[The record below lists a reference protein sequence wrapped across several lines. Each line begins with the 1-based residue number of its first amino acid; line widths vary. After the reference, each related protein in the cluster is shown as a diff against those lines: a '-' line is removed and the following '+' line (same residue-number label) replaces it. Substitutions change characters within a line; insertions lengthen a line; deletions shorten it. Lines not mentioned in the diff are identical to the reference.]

1 MKRVLVLAGSSE
13 ARDLI
18 GEISDSYKVI
28 ASLAGVTRAPL
39 DLGCETRVGGFG
51 GVSGLVAYLRDA
63 RIDILVDATHPF
75 AAQMTD
81 HAAQATALAG
91 VARIVLQRSGWEPDI
106 GDNWIFV
113 DNFEEVAKIIPEGST
128 VFLGTGRQ
136 TLGDFSNMVNR
147 RLLCRVIDPP
157 QGPFPFAGGRFVVGR
172 PPFSIAEEVTF
183 FQAKSVDWLVVKNA
197 GGARS
202 RSKLDAARQLGL
214 PVVMQR
220 RPSLPFVS
228 SVADVPFVET
238 VAACVAWLGAQV

>member
-13 ARDLI
+13 ARELI
-18 GEISDSYKVI
+18 GAISGGFVVV
-28 ASLAGVTRAPL
+28 ASLAGATRAPL

-51 GVSGLVAYLRDA
+51 GVSGLVDYLRDA

-81 HAAQATALAG
+81 HAAQAAALAG
-91 VARIVLQRSGWEPDI
+91 VAHVVLQRIGWEPAT

-113 DNFEEVAKIIPEGST
+113 DGFEDVAQIIPEGST

-136 TLGDFSNMVNR
+136 TLGDFANMVNR

-157 QGPFPFAGGRFVVGR
+157 QGPFPFDGGRFVVGR
-172 PPFSIAEEVTF
+172 PPFSIAEEVAF
-183 FQAKSVDWLVVKNA
+183 FQAESVEWLVVKNA

-220 RPSLPFVS
+220 RPAVP
-228 SVADVPFVET
+228 DVPFVET